1 MVQLLGTMNKL
12 HRYCAQLEEFI
23 GEWMEKRGIHDQMV
37 ITTKYTTC
45 YKVVAQANQY
55 AEGHG
60 KTPFVVYQG
69 KWNVMDRSFERDI
82 IPMARSLGLALAP
95 GVLSQEVNFVLM
107 RKSNAGEVKVSHALE
122 KVAEYIGAK
131 SISAVAI
138 AYIMQKTPYVFP
150 IIGGRKLI
158 ENLKDNLEALDLTLR
173 TSISRSSRASCRSF
187 DIGFPVNFIGGWF
200 GADILS

>member
-95 GVLSQEVNFVLM
+95 GVLSQE
-107 RKSNAGEVKVSHALE
+107 
-122 KVAEYIGAK
+122 
-131 SISAVAI
+131 
-138 AYIMQKTPYVFP
+138 KTPYVFP
-150 IIGGRKLI
+150 IIGGCKLI

-187 DIGFPVNFIGGWF
+187 DIGFAVNFIGGWF